1 MKILDWA
8 INFISYLTGL
18 WSNKSY
24 DEFTNEHR
32 SYERGIFISSII
44 ATIFLLAASF
54 LLPLVEVNPS
64 EGIKYSTYIFCITI
78 SFLLYTCG
86 ALSILSALWNVAE
99 LINFRYKNGM
109 EE

>member
-1 MKILDWA
+1 MKILDLA
-8 INFISYLTGL
+8 INFISYLIGL

-32 SYERGIFISSII
+32 SYERGILISSTM
-44 ATIFLLAASF
+44 ATIFILAASF

-64 EGIKYSTYIFCITI
+64 EGIKYSTYIFCKTT
-78 SFLLYTCG
+78 SFFLYICG
-86 ALSILSALWNVAE
+86 VLSTLSALWNFAE

-109 EE
+109 E